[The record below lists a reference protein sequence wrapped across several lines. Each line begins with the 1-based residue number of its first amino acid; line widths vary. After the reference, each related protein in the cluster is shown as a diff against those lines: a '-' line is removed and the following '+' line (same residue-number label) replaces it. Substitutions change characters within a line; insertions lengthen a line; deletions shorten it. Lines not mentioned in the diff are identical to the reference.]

1 MNIEMNACRRRA
13 WGINMKKLRRFLVKF
28 FLFGF
33 FLAVAAFFL
42 LTYYYRNNFPVNT
55 WINGVYCTGKSVE
68 EVNQE
73 LSARAEAPVVRI
85 LDEEGNTY
93 LIDLAETDYTADF
106 TEALKRFIHQQNPL
120 SWLENLTLQKDYE
133 LFPQPLLNED
143 KLLRLLGELD
153 PVRRESDS
161 EADVRIH
168 FSEAEGWVLDNGLE
182 DRLDKELFFQC
193 VMNSVTDGTYE
204 VDMEQSG
211 CVYDLTP
218 SAWQKKLL
226 SLWEKVNAFQQCGI
240 VYDMGDQMIS
250 LRGGISAGFLTVD
263 QNGLPLLNEAGEPV
277 VDPERIRAF
286 IGQLAEEYDTYGK
299 EISFQS
305 TRGDI
310 VQVPGNGTYGT
321 TIDQE
326 KEFDYLTAA
335 LEESRN
341 EVHIPAYLHQGLVR
355 GRNDI
360 GDTYIEVDMTEQK
373 MYYYA
378 DGELVIE
385 TDIVTGN
392 TGRRMG
398 TPQGVN
404 FVYNK
409 QRNRVLR
416 GEGYASPV
424 KYWVPVKGAV
434 GIHDASWRSEFG
446 GEIYKTNGSH
456 GCINTPTEIMAQL
469 YEAVEIGTPVVMF
482 Y

>member
-1 MNIEMNACRRRA
+1 
-13 WGINMKKLRRFLVKF
+13 MKKLRHFLVKF

-33 FLAVAAFFL
+33 LLMMAAFLFL
-42 LTYYYRNNFPVNT
+42 TLYYRNNFPVNT

-73 LSARAEAPVVRI
+73 LSVRAEAPVVRI
-85 LDEEGNTY
+85 LDKEGKIY
-93 LIDLAETDYTADF
+93 LIDLVETGYTADY
-106 TEALKRFIHQQNPL
+106 TESLERFIRQQNLL
-120 SWLENLTLQKDYE
+120 SWLENIMLQKNHE
-133 LFPQPLLNED
+133 LLPKPSVDED
-143 KLLRLLGELD
+143 KLRQILGELE
-153 PVRRESDS
+153 PVRRESDCKT
-161 EADVRIH
+161 DVRIYL
-168 FSEAEGWVLDNGLE
+168 SETEGWVLDNGLE
-182 DRLDKELFFQC
+182 NRLDTELLFQR
-193 VMNSVTDGTYE
+193 VMESVADGSYE

-211 CVYDLTP
+211 CVYDLPPT
-218 SAWQKKLL
+218 AWQMTLL

-240 VYDMGDQMIS
+240 VYDMGDLMMPLQ
-250 LRGGISAGFLTVD
+250 GNISAGFLAVD
-263 QNGLPLLNEAGEPV
+263 QSGLPLLNEEGEPV
-277 VDPERIRAF
+277 VDPERVRDF
-286 IGQLAEEYDTYGK
+286 ISRLAEEYDTYGK

-326 KEFDYLTAA
+326 AEFDYLMSA
-335 LEESRN
+335 LAEHRE
-341 EVHIPAYLHQGLVR
+341 EVHIPAYIRQGLVR
-355 GRNDI
+355 GKNDI

-378 DGELVIE
+378 DGELVFE

-416 GEGYASPV
+416 GQGYASPV
-424 KYWVPVKGAV
+424 KYWVPVKGAI

-446 GEIYKTNGSH
+446 GVIYKTDGSH

-469 YEAVEIGTPVVMF
+469 YDSVEIGTPVVMF

>member
-1 MNIEMNACRRRA
+1 
-13 WGINMKKLRRFLVKF
+13 MKKLRRFLVRF
-28 FLFGF
+28 LLFGF
-33 FLAVAAFFL
+33 FLIAAAFL
-42 LTYYYRNNFPVNT
+42 LLALYYRDNFPVNT

-85 LDEEGNTY
+85 LDEEGNAY
-93 LIDLAETDYTADF
+93 LVDLAETGYVADYT
-106 TEALKRFIHQQNPL
+106 EPLERFISRQNPL
-120 SWLENLTLQKDYE
+120 SWVENIMLQRSYE
-133 LFPQPLLNED
+133 LLPTPLFDEEM
-143 KLLRLLGELD
+143 LRRMMDELE
-153 PVRRESDS
+153 PVRQ
-161 EADVRIH
+161 EAGKEAEIRIY
-168 FSEAEGWVLDNGLE
+168 FSETEGWVLDNGLE
-182 DRLDKELFFQC
+182 HRLDTELLFQR
-193 VMNSVTDGTYE
+193 VLESVADGSYE

-211 CVYDLTP
+211 CVYDFSPT
-218 SAWQKKLL
+218 AWQMTLL
-226 SLWEKVNAFQQCGI
+226 ALWEKVDAFQQCGV
-240 VYDMGDQMIS
+240 VYDMGDQMMP
-250 LRGGISAGFLTVD
+250 LQGGISGGFLTVD
-263 QNGLPLLNEAGEPV
+263 QSGLPLLDEAGEPV
-277 VDPERIRAF
+277 VDPERIKTF
-286 IGQLAEEYDTYGK
+286 ISQLAEEYDTYGK

-305 TRGDI
+305 TRGDM

-326 KEFDYLTAA
+326 AEFDYLVAA
-335 LEESRN
+335 LEENRE
-341 EVHIPAYLHQGLVR
+341 EVHIPAYIQQGLVR

-373 MYYYA
+373 MYYYV

-404 FVYNK
+404 YVYNK

-416 GEGYASPV
+416 GQGYASPV
-424 KYWVPVKGAV
+424 KYWVPVKGAI

-456 GCINTPTEIMAQL
+456 GCINTPTDVMAQL
-469 YEAVEIGTPVVMF
+469 YEQVEIGTPVIMF

>member
-1 MNIEMNACRRRA
+1 
-13 WGINMKKLRRFLVKF
+13 MKKLRRFLVKF
-28 FLFGF
+28 FLCGL
-33 FLAVAAFFL
+33 FLLVAAFLL
-42 LTYYYRNNFPVNT
+42 LTFYYRNNFPVNT

-73 LSARAEAPVVRI
+73 LSAGAEAPVVHI
-85 LDEEGNTY
+85 LDEGENVA
-93 LIDLAETDYTADF
+93 LIDLAETGYRADYT
-106 TEALKRFIHQQNPL
+106 EPLERFIRRQNPL
-120 SWLENLTLQKDYE
+120 SWLENLMLQKDHE
-133 LFPQPLLNED
+133 LLPKPLIDEDKLRQLLNE
-143 KLLRLLGELD
+143 LD
-153 PVRRESDS
+153 FVQRESDS
-161 EADVRIH
+161 EADVRLH
-168 FSEAEGWVLDNGLE
+168 FSETEGWVLDNGLE
-182 DRLDKELFFQC
+182 HRLDAEQLFQC
-193 VMNSVTDGTYE
+193 VLESVADGSYE

-218 SAWQKKLL
+218 TAWQMTLL
-226 SLWEKVNAFQQCGI
+226 SLWEKVDAFQQCGI
-240 VYDMGDQMIS
+240 VYDMGDQRIS
-250 LRGGISAGFLTVD
+250 LQGGLSAGFLSVD
-263 QNGLPLLNEAGEPV
+263 QSGLPLLDEEGEPV
-277 VDPERIRAF
+277 VDPERVRAF
-286 IGQLAEEYDTYGK
+286 IGRLAEEYDTYGR

-326 KEFDYLTAA
+326 TEFDYLMSA
-335 LEESRN
+335 LEENRD
-341 EVHIPAYLHQGLVR
+341 EVHIPAYLQQGLVR
-355 GRNDI
+355 GKNDI
-360 GDTYIEVDMTEQK
+360 GNTYIEVDMTEQK
-373 MYYYA
+373 MYYYK

-416 GEGYASPV
+416 GQGYASPV
-424 KYWVPVKGAV
+424 KYWMPVKGAV

-456 GCINTPTEIMAQL
+456 GCINTPTDIMAQL
-469 YEAVEIGTPVVMF
+469 YESVEIGTPVIMF